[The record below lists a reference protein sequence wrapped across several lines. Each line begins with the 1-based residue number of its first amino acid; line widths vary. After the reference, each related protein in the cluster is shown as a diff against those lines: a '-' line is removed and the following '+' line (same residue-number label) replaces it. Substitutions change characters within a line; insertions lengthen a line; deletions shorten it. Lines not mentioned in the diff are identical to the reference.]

1 MISVRPANAIA
12 ITCGSRFSP
21 LAIRNQVEAT
31 KAGEWEHVDIPTV
44 SEVVDGGNCTI
55 QHIGPSAAELRV
67 DTIPA
72 EIEGIDQVIV

>member
-44 SEVVDGGNCTI
+44 SEVVDGGNI